1 MKKVLLIGLI
11 LAICILAFPQ
21 GVMAATSGDTANVVA
36 NIEDKCE
43 VTSTFNAPALGWNLE
58 RNAPNDL
65 SNAITVTVDSSSP
78 WGLVASHTPVVPA
91 NKGFMVSSDG
101 ATRMKTA
108 FVFAGTGLAVD
119 NALFDPGQTPQA
131 KTTYNWAVGQ
141 PVLWSDNAALVY
153 NMVITFTLTAS

>member
-21 GVMAATSGDTANVVA
+21 GVLAATSGDTANVVA

-43 VTSTFNAPALGWNLE
+43 VTSTFNTPALGWNLA

-65 SNAITVTVDSSSP
+65 SDAITVTVDSSSP
-78 WGLVASHTPVVPA
+78 WGLVASDEKTVA
-91 NKGFMVSSDG
+91 LGKGYMTASDG
-101 ATRMKTA
+101 TKMKTA
-108 FVFAGTGLAVD
+108 FVFAGTGLETP
-119 NALFDPGQTPQA
+119 NPLFDPGQTPQT

-141 PVLWSDNAALVY
+141 PTIWSDNAALEY
-153 NMVITFTLTAS
+153 KIVITFTLTAS